1 MSKRLSFSMIWKL
14 IIQQNSIIS
23 SQWLEQFSC
32 IWAIW
37 VVWEA
42 PAILTLRSSISKITV
57 STTMTKLGGVM
68 AINDI
73 AVASWLAAYNL
84 VTPTKLLMQISS
96 RKRLS
101 QNIACPSCAT
111 PVPYQI
117 QPYHVCL
124 DLASRG
130 NKVWCLSNFY
140 FHFLGNGPYCFGA
153 LPG

>member
-1 MSKRLSFSMIWKL
+1 
-14 IIQQNSIIS
+14 
-23 SQWLEQFSC
+23 
-32 IWAIW
+32 
-37 VVWEA
+37 
-42 PAILTLRSSISKITV
+42 
-57 STTMTKLGGVM
+57 MTKLGGVM

-101 QNIACPSCAT
+101 QNIASPLCAT

-124 DLASRG
+124 DWQVEVIRYDAYPIF
-130 NKVWCLSNFY
+130 VYIFWAMD
-140 FHFLGNGPYCFGA
+140 HIA
-153 LPG
+153 LELDQDRFDLIPNISLF